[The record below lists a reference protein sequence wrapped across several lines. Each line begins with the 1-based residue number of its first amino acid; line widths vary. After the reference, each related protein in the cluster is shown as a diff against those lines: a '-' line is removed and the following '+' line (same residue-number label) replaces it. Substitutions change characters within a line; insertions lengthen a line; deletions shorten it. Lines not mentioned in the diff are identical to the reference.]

1 MIDYYDRLET
11 QLAELTA
18 KGAHRRRR
26 MWRGGLPPMR
36 LGLVAVVAA
45 VLLVVAVGAV
55 LLSAGTSHRPSHQV
69 TTVRHGPPV
78 VHNYYPGA
86 LPPPSGQLICNADLE
101 PPGPRLASS
110 AGGMAW
116 SSPTTS
122 LQPGTEITITATG
135 LNPNAGGDVYAVWL
149 LPAVSIPSGGYQVI
163 KPETPQL
170 LGVIKPGVG
179 SSGKLAA
186 QGVAPGNVPPVLELV
201 LTRQP
206 QGSLNRLGRIVL
218 SGFAVL

>member
-26 MWRGGLPPMR
+26 MWRGSLPRMR

-45 VLLVVAVGAV
+45 VLIVVAVGTV
-55 LLSAGTSHRPSHQV
+55 LLSAGTSQRPSHQV
-69 TTVRHGPPV
+69 TTLRHGPPV
-78 VHNYYPGA
+78 VRNYYPGA
-86 LPPPSGQLICNADLE
+86 LPPPSGPLVCNADLE
-101 PPGPRLASS
+101 PPGTPPGIER
-110 AGGMAW
+110 GRHGMVIAY
-116 SSPTTS
+116 SKPPTGS
-122 LQPGTEITITATG
+122 EFTITATG
-135 LNPNAGGDVYAVWL
+135 LKPNAAGDVYAVWA
-149 LPAVSIPSGGYQVI
+149 LPAVSLTSGGYQVI

-201 LTRQP
+201 LTLQP
-206 QGSLNRLGRIVL
+206 RGSLNRLGRIVL
-218 SGFAVL
+218 SGFAPL

>member
-1 MIDYYDRLET
+1 MVDYYDRLET

-18 KGAHRRRR
+18 SGAHRRRWT
-26 MWRGGLPPMR
+26 WRGSLPRMR

-55 LLSAGTSHRPSHQV
+55 LLSAGTSHRASHQV
-69 TTVRHGPPV
+69 TKVRPGPPV

-101 PPGPRLASS
+101 PPGTPPGIQRRRH
-110 AGGMAW
+110 GMVIAYDKP
-116 SSPTTS
+116 PTGS
-122 LQPGTEITITATG
+122 EFTITATG
-135 LNPNAGGDVYAVWL
+135 LKPNAGGDVYAVWVL
-149 LPAVSIPSGGYQVI
+149 AAVSLTSGGYQVI
-163 KPETPQL
+163 KPESPQL

-218 SGFAVL
+218 SGFALL